1 MSYSDFKSL
10 EELETAFGINSA
22 QTSSL
27 LSRSDIEVSDW
38 LKETMRRHIPLATAI
53 NTEKARS
60 ELLIAPVLVELKEL
74 VPSICLFSGREFNVD
89 PSRGLNGYCH
99 FLISKSSDQLTIKAP
114 VAAIVEAKRE
124 DLNEAIPQ
132 CAAAMI
138 AAQIVNRAESDV
150 YGVITT
156 GSVWRF
162 LRLRNYELLVDLN
175 EVYLIP
181 LETLVGS
188 IIATLRFCSNH

>member
-1 MSYSDFKSL
+1 VSYSDFKSL
-10 EELETAFGINSA
+10 EELETAFGIRSA

-27 LSRSDIEVSDW
+27 LCRFDTEVSDW

-60 ELLIAPVLVELKEL
+60 ELAPVLVELKEL
-74 VPSICLFSGREFNVD
+74 IPTISVFSGREFNVD
-89 PSRGLNGYCH
+89 PRRGLNGYCD
-99 FLISKSSDQLTIKAP
+99 FLISQSPDQLTIKAP

-132 CAAAMI
+132 CVAAMI
-138 AAQIVNRAESDV
+138 AAQIVNRAEFDV

-162 LRLRNYELLVDLN
+162 LRLRSYELLVDLN
-175 EVYLIP
+175 EVYLMP
-181 LETLVGS
+181 LETLLGS
-188 IIATLRFCSNH
+188 MIATLHFGSIH